1 MSNTKTLKKGNFVGG
16 FIGEVRDELR
26 QVTWPTRPRVVRL
39 TAIVVTVTALAGAY
53 LGGLDYLFTYLMG
66 LVL

>member
-16 FIGEVRDELR
+16 FIKEVLDELR

-39 TAIVVTVTALAGAY
+39 TIIVVAVTILVGAY

-66 LVL
+66 QIL